1 MDKYTGKIADSVF
14 IAEGAQLSGTDINIG
29 KHSNVWY
36 NAVLRSSHSSI
47 DIGENTNIQDNC
59 VLHAE
64 EGKPIHV
71 GNGVTIGHSA
81 IVHACTVGDNTLI
94 GMGATVMTGCKVG
107 NNCLIGAG
115 ALVTQG
121 TVIPD
126 GMMAFGSP
134 ARVRRPLT
142 EEEIQGNR
150 DSAEEYVQ
158 EAAEHLK

>member
-1 MDKYTGKIADSVF
+1 MDKYTGKIGEHVF
-14 IAEGAQLSGTDINIG
+14 IADGAQLSGPDINIG
-29 KHSNVWY
+29 KDSGIWY

-47 DIGENTNIQDNC
+47 DIGERTNIQDNC

-64 EGKPIHV
+64 EGKPISIGHD
-71 GNGVTIGHSA
+71 VTVGHSA

-94 GMGATVMTGCKVG
+94 GMGAVVMTGCKIG
-107 NNCLIGAG
+107 KNCLIGAG

-134 ARVRRPLT
+134 AKVRRPLT

-150 DSAEEYVQ
+150 ESAEEYVQ
-158 EAAEHLK
+158 EAAKHLK